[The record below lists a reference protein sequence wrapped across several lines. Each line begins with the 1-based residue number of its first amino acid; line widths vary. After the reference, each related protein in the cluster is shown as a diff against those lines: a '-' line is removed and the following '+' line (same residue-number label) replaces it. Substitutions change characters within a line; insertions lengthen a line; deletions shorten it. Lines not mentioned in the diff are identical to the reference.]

1 LTSALRLF
9 QHRYADD
16 MLVVEAAADIIR
28 AYALR
33 LIDFARSLDVQNRS
47 STEDSQEFG
56 SDVFTDI
63 QVDTLEFIGV
73 GDPFPPEMFH
83 QLILL
88 RLLMVSLWL
97 VYEISCALPW
107 VLECQ

>member
-1 LTSALRLF
+1 
-9 QHRYADD
+9 
-16 MLVVEAAADIIR
+16 MLVVEAAVDIIR

-73 GDPFPPEMFH
+73 GDPSLPETFRR
-83 QLILL
+83 LILL
-88 RLLMVSLWL
+88 RLLMASLWL
-97 VYEISCALPW
+97 VYEISCALP
-107 VLECQ
+107 